1 MKNADTKA
9 SGFTVAKFPLLEK
22 LGLQGLSVG
31 PPQILGHIRI
41 VPILRPSFKTNPSQL
56 RMTIQNYDA
65 PYGVVNTGQALYS
78 CTYMPHGL
86 IVTWD
91 DGKPVASYGASFAKA
106 GGKKSKTHQGR
117 QHKSQIFTRMAKQ
130 VDKSALRLLP
140 RHMAMEGFLS
150 MHFKGPDIA
159 WSEYSRDVFKQGLS
173 IRSETGL
180 GRGYFSGIDAALNTF
195 EIHDTQVGAV
205 LFIADVMADVLVL
218 SHPDDYKT
226 LHKSLI
232 ADYFA
237 MEFQYLPEDNI
248 AQQEWAKLRDAH
260 DLADLEIAIKDL
272 QTAWSE
278 SQAWMTK
285 DLIDR
290 DIKSTRIYSTNDFS
304 LQSFITDYKSSF
316 ENNFIGEIIVNQKG
330 GVEYL
335 KAFAL
340 SKAQTKRVFL
350 LDLLAEH
357 NWNIE
362 AAARTA
368 GQDYDAFILR
378 MEKAGFG
385 YILRPHVIQEARRKG
400 K

>member
-1 MKNADTKA
+1 M
-9 SGFTVAKFPLLEK
+9 AKFPELEK
-22 LGLQGLSVG
+22 LELKGLTIGA
-31 PPQILGHIRI
+31 PQILGHIRI
-41 VPILRPSFKTNPSQL
+41 VPILRPSFKSKPSKL
-56 RMTIQNYDA
+56 RMAIQNYDQ
-65 PYGVVNTGQALYS
+65 PYGIVNTGDAFYS
-78 CTYMPHGL
+78 STYMPHGL
-86 IVTWD
+86 IASWE
-91 DGKPVASYGASFAKA
+91 DGNPVASYGASFTKTNSKNVKA
-106 GGKKSKTHQGR
+106 RQGR

-130 VDKSALRLLP
+130 IDKSALRLLP

-150 MHFKGPDIA
+150 LYFKGPEIA
-159 WSEYSRDVFKQGLS
+159 WSEYSRDVFQQGLS
-173 IRSETGL
+173 VRSETGL
-180 GRGYFSGIDAALNTF
+180 GREYFSGIDAALKTF
-195 EIHDTQVGAV
+195 ELHDTQVGAV
-205 LFIADVMADVLVL
+205 LFIADVMADILVL

-226 LHKSLI
+226 LHNSLI

-237 MEFQYLPEDNI
+237 MEFQYLREDTI
-248 AQQEWAKLRDAH
+248 SQQEWAKLRDAK
-260 DLADLEIAIKDL
+260 DLDDLELAVKELQIA
-272 QTAWSE
+272 WGE

-290 DIKSTRIYSTNDFS
+290 DIKSARIYSTKDFS
-304 LQSFITDYKSSF
+304 LQSFITDYKASF
-316 ENNFIGEIIVNQKG
+316 DNNFIGEIITNNEG

-385 YILRPHVIQEARRKG
+385 YILRPHVIQEARRKA
-400 K
+400 KSKLL

>member
-1 MKNADTKA
+1 M
-9 SGFTVAKFPLLEK
+9 AKFPLLEK
-22 LGLQGLSVG
+22 LELLGLSVG

-41 VPILRPSFKTNPSQL
+41 VPILRPGFKKNPSQL
-56 RMTIQNYDA
+56 RMSIQNYDG
-65 PYGVVNTGQALYS
+65 PFGVVNTGQAYYAS
-78 CTYMPHGL
+78 TYMPHGL
-86 IVTWD
+86 IATWE
-91 DGKPVASYGASFAKA
+91 DGNPVASYGASLAKA
-106 GGKKSKTHQGR
+106 DHKKGKSHQGR

-150 MHFKGPDIA
+150 MYFNGPEIA
-159 WSEYSRDVFKQGLS
+159 WSEYSRDVFNRGLS
-173 IRSETGL
+173 VRSETGL
-180 GRGYFSGIDAALNTF
+180 GRANFSGVDAALKTF
-195 EIHDTQVGAV
+195 EIHDTQVGAAI
-205 LFIADVMADVLVL
+205 FMADVMADILVL

-232 ADYFA
+232 GDYFA
-237 MEFQYLPEDNI
+237 VEFQYLRDDPL
-248 AQQEWAKLRDAH
+248 AQQEWAKLREAH
-260 DLADLEIAIKDL
+260 DLPDLEIAVADL
-272 QTAWSE
+272 HTAWSN

-290 DIKSTRIYSTNDFS
+290 QIKSTRIFSTQDFS

-316 ENNFIGEIIVNQKG
+316 ENNFIGEIIVNKKG
-330 GVEYL
+330 HVEYL

-357 NWNIE
+357 QWNIE
-362 AAARTA
+362 ATARAA

-378 MEKAGFG
+378 LEKAGFG
-385 YILRPHVIQEARRKG
+385 YILRPHVIEEARRK
-400 K
+400 KKSKSK